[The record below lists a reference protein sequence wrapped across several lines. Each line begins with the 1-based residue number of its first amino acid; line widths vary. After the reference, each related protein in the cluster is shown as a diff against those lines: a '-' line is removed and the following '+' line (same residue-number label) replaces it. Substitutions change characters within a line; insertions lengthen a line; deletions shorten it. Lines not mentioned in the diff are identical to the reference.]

1 MRCRCRLRALSR
13 RSTHKKDDRLPV
25 VWIPT
30 QLRDLTQGQQS
41 VSVTGNTVRA
51 AINQLELQFP
61 GIRDRLCEGDKIRP
75 NISVLVDGH
84 VTPLKIRERLQETSE
99 VHFVVRISGGSCTK
113 THARCFGEN

>member
-1 MRCRCRLRALSR
+1 MRCRCRLGALSLH
-13 RSTHKKDDRLPV
+13 STRKRDDRLPI

-30 QLRDLTQGQQS
+30 QLRDLTHGQQS

-61 GIRDRLCEGDKIRP
+61 GIRERLCEDDKIRP

-99 VHFVVRISGGSCTK
+99 VHFVVRISGGSGAE